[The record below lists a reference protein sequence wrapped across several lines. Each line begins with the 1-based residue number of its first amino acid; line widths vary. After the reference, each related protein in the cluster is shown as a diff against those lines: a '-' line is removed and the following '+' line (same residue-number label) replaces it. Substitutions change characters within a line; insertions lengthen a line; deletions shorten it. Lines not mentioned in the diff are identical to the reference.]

1 MVMYNKIMKANEKS
15 FLSFLQGLNQYLIP
29 IYQRKYSWS
38 EEECEQLWDDV
49 VRVAKSDDIPSH
61 FIGSIVYIHQ
71 GIYEAS
77 AVTPLFVIDGQQRL
91 TTLTLLL
98 AAMAKEINEEN
109 CPKNITKKKIE
120 NYYLFNNDEEGEKR
134 YKLIL
139 TDIDKK
145 TLISTLDDSILP
157 EKQSKRILDNF
168 NYFREQI
175 KKSQIDLDFLH
186 KGLQKLIMVDISLDS
201 NYDDSQLIFESLNS
215 TGVKLSHHHLYVIF

>member
-1 MVMYNKIMKANEKS
+1 MQQARQHRSTKFHKV
-15 FLSFLQGLNQYLIP
+15 FLNQI
-29 IYQRKYSWS
+29 
-38 EEECEQLWDDV
+38 
-49 VRVAKSDDIPSH
+49 
-61 FIGSIVYIHQ
+61 YIHQ

-201 NYDDSQLIFESLNS
+201 NYDDSQQPLSFLILSSSSLKFSGSIRNIILDVS
-215 TGVKLSHHHLYVIF
+215 TPQLNTANLFFLLYGLDM